1 MLRAEVNWDICR
13 ACNPCSARLSC
24 KTRAVVEIDAGESA
38 FVEVA
43 RCNGCGD
50 CLPACPHGAIA
61 LRNANVPDARSARIG
76 SA

>member
-24 KTRAVVEIDAGESA
+24 KTRAVVEIDAEEPA
-38 FVEVA
+38 FVDLA
-43 RCNGCGD
+43 RCNGCDD
-50 CLPACPHGAIA
+50 CLPACPYGAIA
-61 LRNANVPDARSARIG
+61 LRTIYVPNAHSTRMG